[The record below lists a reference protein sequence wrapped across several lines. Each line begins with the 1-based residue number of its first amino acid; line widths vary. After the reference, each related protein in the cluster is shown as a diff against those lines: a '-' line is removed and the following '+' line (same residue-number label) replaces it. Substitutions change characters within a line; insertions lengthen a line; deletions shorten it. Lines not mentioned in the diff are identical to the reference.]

1 MRNLTTYLILLLAL
15 AVSCQREGF
24 VHSDAQLSLRFEVS
38 DMNIVHTKAV
48 DPDGGGVQ
56 NIILYCFDQYGLFIT
71 TTTLKGD
78 EHKPDNSNP
87 SLSGTFKVTVPD
99 HTEIVHIV
107 GNQNLLS
114 FDESIF
120 RNKSEYEVMSDLE
133 ASAGRMIY
141 WARNTVT
148 ELKAL
153 EGTDEKVMLLRN
165 QAKVT
170 VSVKDG
176 IPFDVEG
183 FVVTNTSAFGT
194 VAPYSM
200 STGEFVAP
208 SLSNPFVT
216 IPENDVKLGDFQDV
230 RGNMEEYVFETEN
243 NIDDPVNVI
252 IKGSYDGGPSMYYRV
267 VLMDSDGDQLMLLRN
282 HHYKVVISDKLSY
295 GQATFAEAQT
305 AAATNNVWITVED
318 HVTSIHGLDYILSVD
333 KASVVVCENEFT
345 TPNLYVLNYNVQR
358 VSGTALT
365 EADKPTVTWQDNNVA
380 YNGFIHDFNLA
391 TGRGTITI
399 TLHSMGDMSQR
410 HGTLLIKVG
419 RLYRK
424 IKVTTIKRMSF
435 TPAWASTQV
444 YGHQTGEHLTLMFT
458 VPDDTPEEFF
468 PMEVLVST
476 NILDIR
482 HESGQE
488 LPIRL
493 ASDAGENYYGEPNEW
508 GYKYVYTVEGPGKQR
523 LYLENI
529 LVQTGGESLIRIEAD
544 HFNMLEKYFTFSSD
558 PVNRAIVLHGLETYS
573 STVDGMAADDP
584 IYYYLVPQKINAHI
598 EFSTHLGE
606 LHDTQVSGADTQINS
621 GGDMKWVKYIPAGEN
636 DEFLF
641 YSRYLTHEQNL
652 HDCDF
657 DFFPVDED
665 KWGTGGRVYGYVKND
680 SGYSGSGATDEYGA
694 HFHMFTNSSRSAEVI
709 RLASNPAGQPSVTG
723 SGTCTGSQYRSV
735 IFELGNYHPFSF
747 ASQIS
752 YDSGS
757 MTGTIVTDGSEEV
770 TDVLEWSYVPGLPVD
785 LAFDVTSFTGYGSK
799 SVDPFGTAFEVYI
812 DAPML
817 ELGNMSAAL
826 AAKIRKD
833 PNKEGRFIYTVDAD
847 RDIERAY
854 GASPAL
860 VSDQTGAD
868 QSGERKI
875 IPFRVKDIVS
885 AGEISISSQEETV
898 VFNRKKFKIQ
908 NKSILGRLKYRNGS
922 LNDVPFEAFV
932 VLERIKT
939 YNRIGTVT
947 IGNVGADGHNMD
959 IRLRGEY
966 NYSWYNDPVK
976 IQYARTSGGDTIVY
990 EKTFESLDELY
1001 NLAERED
1008 IILEKVESFIWN

>member
-1 MRNLTTYLILLLAL
+1 MRKVLTYFIASVCLM
-15 AVSCQREGF
+15 VSCQREDFGLGQG
-24 VHSDAQLSLRFEVS
+24 SEQLDLSFRVQIPDMTQVS
-38 DMNIVHTKAV
+38 TKAV
-48 DPDGGGVQ
+48 DPDGGGIQ
-56 NIILYCFDQYGLFIT
+56 HIILYCFDEYGLFVT
-71 TTTLKGD
+71 TTTLTGD
-78 EHKPDNSNP
+78 SHTPDGSNP
-87 SLSGTFKVTVPD
+87 SLSGTFKATVPD
-99 HTEIVHIV
+99 HTKTVHIV
-107 GNQNLLS
+107 GNQLLMD
-114 FDESIF
+114 FDESEY
-120 RNKSEYEVMSDLE
+120 RNKSEYEVMSGLE

-141 WARNTVT
+141 WARVTVDQ
-148 ELKAL
+148 LKAL
-153 EGTDEKVMLLRN
+153 QTSGEPVLMLRN
-165 QAKVT
+165 QAKIT
-170 VSVKDG
+170 VEVSDG
-176 IPFDVEG
+176 IPFDIDG

-194 VAPYSM
+194 VAPYDN
-200 STGEFVAP
+200 TIGAFVAP
-208 SLSNPFVT
+208 TSDSPFVT

-230 RGNMEEYVFETEN
+230 RGNLEEYVFETAN
-243 NIDDPVNVI
+243 NIEDPVNVI
-252 IKGSYDGGPSMYYRV
+252 MKGSYDGGPSLYYRV

-282 HHYKVVISDKLSY
+282 HHYTVKISDRLSY
-295 GQATFAEAQT
+295 GQATFAEAMT
-305 AAATNNVWITVED
+305 APATNNVWITVED
-318 HVTSIHGLDYILSVD
+318 HVTQIHGLEHILSVD
-333 KASVVVCENEFT
+333 KASVVVDESDFLS
-345 TPNLYVLNYNVQR
+345 PNLYSVYYTLER
-358 VSGTALT
+358 VDGAALT
-365 EADKPTVTWQDNNVA
+365 AEEKPQVTWMDGNNVA
-380 YNGFIHDFNLA
+380 YNGFIHDFNTS
-391 TGRGTITI
+391 TGRGTLTL
-399 TLHSMGDMSQR
+399 TLHSMGNLSKR
-410 HGTLLIKVG
+410 EGTLLIKTG

-424 IKVTTIKRMSF
+424 IKITTIKKQSF

-444 YGHQTGEHLTLMFT
+444 YGHETGEHLTLMFT
-458 VPDDTPEEFF
+458 IPEDCPAELF
-468 PMEVLVST
+468 PLEVLIST
-476 NILDIR
+476 NILDVR
-482 HESGQE
+482 HEAGQE

-493 ASDAGENYYGEPNEW
+493 EMDAGDDFYGEPNDW
-508 GYKYVYTVEGPGKQR
+508 GYKYVYTVTAPGKQR

-558 PVNRAIVLHGLETYS
+558 PVNKAIVIHGLETYS
-573 STVDGMAADDP
+573 STVDGMAVDDP

-621 GGDMKWVKYIPAGEN
+621 GGVMKWVKYIPAGEN

-641 YSRYLTHEQNL
+641 YSRYLTHEQDP

-657 DFFPVDED
+657 DFYPVDED
-665 KWGTGGRVYGYVKND
+665 KWGTGGRVYGYMKND
-680 SGYSGSGATDEYGA
+680 SGYSGSGEADEYGA

-723 SGTCTGSQYRSV
+723 SGICTGNQYRSV

-757 MTGTIVTDGSEEV
+757 MAGTIVTDGSEEV

-785 LAFDVTSFTGYGSK
+785 LAFDVTSFTGYGDN

-847 RDIERAY
+847 RDVERTY

-860 VSDQTGAD
+860 ISDRTGTD
-868 QSGERKI
+868 QGGERKI
-875 IPFRVKDIVS
+875 ISFRVKDIVS

-898 VFNRKKFKIQ
+898 VFNRKRFKVQ
-908 NKSILGRLKYRNGS
+908 NKSIMGRLKYRNGS
-922 LNDVPFEAFV
+922 LNDVPAEAFV

-947 IGNVGADGHNMD
+947 IGNIDANGHNMD
-959 IRLRGEY
+959 IRLRSEY
-966 NYSWYNDPVK
+966 SYSWYNDPVK
-976 IQYARTSGGDTIVY
+976 IQYARTDGSETVVY
-990 EKTFESLDELY
+990 ETTFDSLDALY
-1001 NLAERED
+1001 AAASSGD
-1008 IILEKVESFIWN
+1008 IILQHQ

>member
-1 MRNLTTYLILLLAL
+1 MRKFLTYFIASVCLM
-15 AVSCQREGF
+15 VSCQREDFGLGQG
-24 VHSDAQLSLRFEVS
+24 SEQLDLSFRVQIPDMTQVS
-38 DMNIVHTKAV
+38 TKAV
-48 DPDGGGVQ
+48 DPDGGGIQ
-56 NIILYCFDQYGLFIT
+56 HIILYCFDEYGLFIT
-71 TTTLKGD
+71 TTTLTGD
-78 EHKPDNSNP
+78 SHTPDGSNP
-87 SLSGTFKVTVPD
+87 SLSGTFKATVPD
-99 HTEIVHIV
+99 HTKTVHIV
-107 GNQNLLS
+107 GNQLLMD
-114 FDESIF
+114 FDESEY
-120 RNKSEYEVMSDLE
+120 RDKSEYEVMSGLE

-141 WARNTVT
+141 WARVTVDQ
-148 ELKAL
+148 LKAL
-153 EGTDEKVMLLRN
+153 QTSGDPVQMLRN
-165 QAKVT
+165 QAKIT
-170 VSVKDG
+170 VEVSDG
-176 IPFDVEG
+176 IPFDIDG

-194 VAPYSM
+194 VAPYDNA
-200 STGEFVAP
+200 TGSFVAP
-208 SLSNPFVT
+208 TSDNPFVT

-230 RGNMEEYVFETEN
+230 RGNLEEYVFETANSIE
-243 NIDDPVNVI
+243 DPVNVI
-252 IKGSYDGGPSMYYRV
+252 MKGSYDGGPSLYYRV

-282 HHYKVVISDKLSY
+282 HHYTVKISDRLSY
-295 GQATFAEAQT
+295 GQATFAEAMT
-305 AAATNNVWITVED
+305 APATNNVWITVED
-318 HVTSIHGLDYILSVD
+318 HVTQIHGLEHILSVD
-333 KASVVVCENEFT
+333 EASVVVDESDFLS
-345 TPNLYVLNYNVQR
+345 PNLYSVYYTLER
-358 VSGTALT
+358 VDGTALT
-365 EADKPTVTWQDNNVA
+365 QEEKPQVTWMDGNNVA
-380 YNGFIHDFNLA
+380 YNGFIHDFNTS
-391 TGRGTITI
+391 TGRGTLTL
-399 TLHSMGDMSQR
+399 TLHSMGELSKR
-410 HGTLLIKVG
+410 EGTLLIKTG

-424 IKVTTIKRMSF
+424 IKVTTIKKQSF

-444 YGHQTGEHLTLMFT
+444 YGHETGEHLTLMFT
-458 VPDDTPEEFF
+458 IPEDCPAELF
-468 PMEVLVST
+468 PLEVLIST
-476 NILDIR
+476 NILDVR
-482 HESGQE
+482 HEAGQE

-493 ASDAGENYYGEPNEW
+493 EMDAGDDFYGEPNDW
-508 GYKYVYTVEGPGKQR
+508 GYKYVYTVTAPGKQR

-558 PVNRAIVLHGLETYS
+558 PVNKAIVIHGLETYS
-573 STVDGMAADDP
+573 STVDGMAVDDP

-641 YSRYLTHEQNL
+641 YSRYLTHEQEP

-657 DFFPVDED
+657 DFYPVDED
-665 KWGTGGRVYGYVKND
+665 KWGTGGRVYGYMKND
-680 SGYSGSGATDEYGA
+680 SGYSGSGEADEYGA

-723 SGTCTGSQYRSV
+723 SGICTGNQYRSV

-785 LAFDVTSFTGYGSK
+785 LAFDVTSFTGYGDN

-847 RDIERAY
+847 RDVERTY
-854 GASPAL
+854 GVLPAL
-860 VSDQTGAD
+860 ISDQTGTD
-868 QSGERKI
+868 QGGERKI

-898 VFNRKKFKIQ
+898 VFNRKKFKVQ
-908 NKSILGRLKYRNGS
+908 NESIRGRLQYQNGTLS
-922 LNDVPFEAFV
+922 DVPAEAFV

-939 YNRIGTVT
+939 FNRIGTVT
-947 IGNVGADGHNMD
+947 VSDLSEGSNMD
-959 IRLRGEY
+959 IRLRREY
-966 NYSWYNDPVK
+966 SYSWYNDPVK
-976 IQYARTSGGDTIVY
+976 IQYARTDGSETVVY
-990 EKTFESLDELY
+990 EKIFDSLDALY
-1001 NLAERED
+1001 TAASAGPIVL
-1008 IILEKVESFIWN
+1008 SHQ